1 MLSWRNMSRILVVC
15 ADEWSRQ
22 PSRTWDLSSKDRSNV
37 ERSRLLRFSFFSP
50 LILSPLS
57 LSRRFHPGRVRTV
70 RCLSPVLL
78 AQGWTTWGRV
88 ASMAPAA
95 NGRAAL
101 QTLISCRFRGPSR
114 FYLSASE
121 SAPGSLLFSLRPF
134 GSRRHSPCLFALA
147 LFLRFAWSCFWSSSL
162 SEVSI
167 GFCRSL

>member
-1 MLSWRNMSRILVVC
+1 MCALMNDQGNRVELGISLRRIDQTWSGRDSSVFPFFPPSFSLLSHSLVASILEGCAPFVVFRRCCWR
-15 ADEWSRQ
+15 
-22 PSRTWDLSSKDRSNV
+22 KV
-37 ERSRLLRFSFFSP
+37 ES
-50 LILSPLS
+50 
-57 LSRRFHPGRVRTV
+57 
-70 RCLSPVLL
+70 
-78 AQGWTTWGRV
+78 TWGRV

-147 LFLRFAWSCFWSSSL
+147 LFLRFA
-162 SEVSI
+162 
-167 GFCRSL
+167 